1 MRHRTLLLTTLGL
14 GAVALALLWL
24 EPPAEPEAPEARPL
38 VPAALLADLRAVEV
52 TSGGKTT
59 RLERGAEG
67 WVVPARFGL
76 RADAENRLRPL
87 LQALRGAKALGT
99 LTADPRRIERLG
111 LADGAVRLEGADGKS
126 WKIELGRMTDDGAGA
141 AARPEGETAALRTT
155 FSGHLEGDPANWI
168 DPLLISVN
176 ADDVLALSLAF
187 PDGSSVRLTRDK
199 AGEPLK
205 GADAPTV
212 AAAGELLLS
221 LANLRAAD
229 AVAKDDAAAKAALAK
244 PLVAELTLAGGAK
257 ATLTLGRAAAGAP
270 GAPPAAWMTVA
281 HSDPAHPANAAAAR
295 AIFTCQP
302 WLAEQIPASAKELAA
317 RGQPPAPTPGGPVI
331 DALPFQ
337 R

>member
-24 EPPAEPEAPEARPL
+24 EPPAEPAAPEEQPL
-38 VPAALLADLRAVEV
+38 VPAGLLADLRALEV

-59 RLERGAEG
+59 RLERAPEG

-87 LQALRGAKALGT
+87 LQALRGAKTLGT

-126 WKIELGRMTDDGAGA
+126 WKVELGRMTDDGAGV
-141 AARPEGETAALRTT
+141 AARPEGEKAALRTT
-155 FSGHLEGDPANWI
+155 FAGHLEGDPANWF
-168 DPLLISVN
+168 DPVLLAAN
-176 ADDVLALSLAF
+176 ADDVLVLALAF
-187 PDGSSVRLTRDK
+187 PDGSSVRLTREK

-221 LANLRAAD
+221 LANLRAGD
-229 AVAKDDAAAKAALAK
+229 AVAKDDAPAKAALAK

-257 ATLTLGRAAAGAP
+257 ATLTLGRAAGAP
-270 GAPPAAWMTVA
+270 GAPPAGWMTVA
-281 HSDPAHPANAAAAR
+281 HSDPSHPANAAAAK
-295 AIFTCQP
+295 ALFVCQP
-302 WLAEQIPASAKELAA
+302 WLAEQIPGSAKELAA
-317 RGQPPAPTPGGPVI
+317 RGRPPETPPGGPVI
-331 DALPFQ
+331 DALPAQ

>member
-24 EPPAEPEAPEARPL
+24 EPPAETAAPEEKPL

-52 TSGGKTT
+52 TAGGKTA
-59 RLERGAEG
+59 RLERSAEG

-76 RADAENRLRPL
+76 RVDAENRLRPL
-87 LQALRGAKALGT
+87 LQALRGARTLGT
-99 LTADPRRIERLG
+99 LTSDPRRIERLG
-111 LADGAVRLEGADGKS
+111 LAENAIRLEGADGKS
-126 WKIELGRMTDDGAGA
+126 WKLELGRMTDDGAGVA
-141 AARPEGETAALRTT
+141 VRPEGETSALRST
-155 FSGHLEGDPANWI
+155 FAGHLEGDPANWF
-168 DPLLISVN
+168 DPMLLSAN
-176 ADDVLALSLAF
+176 ADDVLALALTF

-205 GADAPTV
+205 GADAPTL

-221 LANLRAAD
+221 LANLRAGD

-257 ATLTLGRAAAGAP
+257 ATLTLGRGPAGAP
-270 GAPPAAWMTVA
+270 GAPPAAWMTAA
-281 HSDPAHPANAAAAR
+281 HSDPTHPANAAAAR
-295 AIFTCQP
+295 ALFVCPP
-302 WLAEQIPASAKELAA
+302 WLAEQIPATAKELAA
-317 RGQPPAPTPGGPVI
+317 RGQPPAPGPGLP
-331 DALPFQ
+331 ALEVPPAQ